1 VDFRGIENYE
11 GERNKVFKTVLCLR
25 MASLPVLPAVV
36 LYMAAAAVG
45 EGDAILWCSYSFLPP
60 RLCPTESW
68 KNI

>member
-25 MASLPVLPAVV
+25 IVSLPVLPAVV

-45 EGDAILWCSYSFLPP
+45 EGDAILWCSYSF
-60 RLCPTESW
+60 
-68 KNI
+68 